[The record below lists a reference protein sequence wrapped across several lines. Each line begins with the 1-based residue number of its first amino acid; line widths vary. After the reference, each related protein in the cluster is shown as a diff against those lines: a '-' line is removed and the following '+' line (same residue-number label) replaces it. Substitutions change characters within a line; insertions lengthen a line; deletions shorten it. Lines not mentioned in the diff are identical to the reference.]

1 MIWRLLCWL
10 FGFRPISRDS
20 ARDWAAILY
29 TPVLTIC
36 AIGQT
41 IGLLV
46 GWPENTAA
54 QRINFLGIG
63 LIVNLALIGLGT
75 FFLQRRTVN
84 IKAETP
90 AGSVEIENV
99 TPQ

>member
-1 MIWRLLCWL
+1 MIWWALCKL

-36 AIGQT
+36 AVALTWIIVWG
-41 IGLLV
+41 
-46 GWPENTAA
+46 GWPAETAS
-54 QRINFLGIG
+54 QRLNFLGWTLMG
-63 LIVNLALIGLGT
+63 LLALIALGT

-90 AGSVEIENV
+90 AGSVEIEEAR
-99 TPQ
+99 